1 MRTLFLAL
9 VALLGLE
16 ASAGAS
22 VVTFTSSSAFNAA
35 TSGDSFTVEQYASGT
50 NGQLIASLS
59 TFNGL
64 SYNFIAGPSATLTG
78 GIITNQ
84 FDSFSGLS
92 LGGRQSGGAQFF
104 FGGDSV
110 TVTFATPVT
119 AVGVFSNVNRNSGNY
134 DMNTPVGSV
143 STGSATY
150 DTLTFVFDGI
160 TSTTPFSTITL
171 VSENTSI
178 GVYNIP
184 EIEFASTTMVP
195 PVPLPGALPLF
206 ATGLAGLGLLG
217 WRRKKAAAG

>member
-22 VVTFTSSSAFNAA
+22 IVTFTSSSAFNAA

-78 GIITNQ
+78 GIITNL
-84 FDSFSGLS
+84 FNSFSGLS
-92 LGGRQSGGAQFF
+92 LGGRQASGQQFF
-104 FGGDSV
+104 FGGDIV
-110 TVTFATPVT
+110 QVALPTPVN
-119 AVGVFSNVNRNSGNY
+119 AVGVFFNVNLNSGNY
-134 DMNTPVGSV
+134 DLNTPVGIV
-143 STGSATY
+143 STGSATH
-150 DTLTFVFDGI
+150 DTSTFVFDGI
-160 TSTTPFSTITL
+160 ISTTPFSSITL
-171 VSENTSI
+171 RSENTILGS
-178 GVYNIP
+178 YNIP
-184 EIEFASTTMVP
+184 EIEFASTTTVP

-217 WRRKKAAAG
+217 WRRKRKAV